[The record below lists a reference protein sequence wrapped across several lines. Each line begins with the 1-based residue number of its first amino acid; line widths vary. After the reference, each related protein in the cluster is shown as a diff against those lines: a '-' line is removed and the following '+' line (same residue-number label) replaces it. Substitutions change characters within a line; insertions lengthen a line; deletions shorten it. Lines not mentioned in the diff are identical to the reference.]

1 MTPTPRWRWTRRL
14 IVAAVALVVLLVG
27 GAWLLGAL
35 LPAERLRPL
44 IAEQVRQN
52 TGRDF
57 EIRGALAFRLLPRIA
72 VVADDLVLGNAA
84 WGSRR
89 EMLTVGRAR
98 LALAIVPLLQGRFE
112 VFEVALDRVDLLLE
126 TDRSGTGN
134 WVFDSTGRAAA
145 AEPSGAEKSPTQIA
159 IDRVRLA
166 EARLTW
172 RDGRSGGSR
181 TFDIAE
187 AELDPEGDT
196 ARLAVKLNLQST
208 RWTIDGRIG
217 RIADLVAAKAD
228 WPIDLRARADGAELG
243 VKGALRAAAP
253 ARTLAAEVSANLSR
267 AAALKPWTDAT
278 VPLPITLKA
287 RVEAKPGS
295 VSADDLQLSIAD
307 QALAGRA
314 TVATE
319 GTTRFDVQLAARSI
333 DLGRWLSSPAA
344 QAAAA
349 SAPASGARRWI
360 FPETPIPFDTLPD
373 ATGTF
378 VLRIDR
384 LAAPRLPP
392 VGGLSLR
399 AELRPGRL
407 QVDPAAMQ
415 VAGGNLRASAT
426 VTPLASGGVRVA
438 WRSEASGLAI
448 DALMRAAGTP
458 GYAQGGTV
466 RTTSRIDAAGKS
478 WRALAAGANG
488 ELLFVAENTTLG
500 SGLSPMGTDLLPR
513 LLQVL
518 TGQPQ
523 SARKPTRVDC
533 AVVRLPL
540 ASGVARVDRSIAI
553 ETDQLVA
560 SATGEVRLTDETLS
574 LAVRPSARRD
584 VAKAIPLDLASLVV
598 VKGPIA
604 DPSLTLD
611 PKGVAAMAMAIG
623 AAGATGGLSMLAER
637 LLQAPTDPHPC
648 RFAATGQAGP
658 AQPTS
663 APASQPSQPSQPAA
677 LPDLLR
683 KLFKK

>member
-1 MTPTPRWRWTRRL
+1 MTPTPRRRWTRRL
-14 IVAAVALVVLLVG
+14 IVAAVALAVLLG
-27 GAWLLGAL
+27 GSAWLLGAL
-35 LPAERLRPL
+35 LPGERLRPL
-44 IAEQVRQN
+44 IADQVRQK
-52 TGRDF
+52 TGREF
-57 EIRGALAFRLLPRIA
+57 EIRGALAIRLLPRIA
-72 VVADDLVLGNAA
+72 VVADDLVLGNAS

-98 LALAIVPLLQGRFE
+98 LALAIGPLLQGRLA
-112 VFEVALDRVDLLLE
+112 VSEVALDRVDLLLE
-126 TDRSGTGN
+126 TDRKGSGN
-134 WVFDSTGRAAA
+134 WLFEGTDRPATPSTANGDK
-145 AEPSGAEKSPTQIA
+145 PPLQIEV
-159 IDRVRLA
+159 DRVRLDG
-166 EARLTW
+166 ARVTW
-172 RDGRSGGSR
+172 RDGRSGSSR
-181 TFDIAE
+181 TLDIAE
-187 AELDPEGDT
+187 VGFEPEGDS
-196 ARLAVKLNLQST
+196 ARLAIRLKLQST
-208 RWTIDGRIG
+208 DWTIDGRTG
-217 RIADLVAAKAD
+217 RIADLIAAKAD
-228 WPIDLRARADGAELG
+228 WPIDLHARADGAELA

-253 ARTLAAEVSANLSR
+253 ARTLAADVSAKLNR
-267 AAALKPWTDAT
+267 AALLKPWTDAT

-287 RVEAKPGS
+287 HVETKPGS
-295 VSADDLQLSIAD
+295 VNADDLQLSIAD

-314 TVATE
+314 AVTTE

-333 DLGRWLSSPAA
+333 DLGRWLPAPAA
-344 QAAAA
+344 KAAAA
-349 SAPASGARRWI
+349 SAPASAGRRWI
-360 FPETPIPFDTLPD
+360 FPDAPIPFDTLPE
-373 ATGTF
+373 ATGTIA
-378 VLRIDR
+378 LRVDQ

-392 VGGLSLR
+392 VAALSLR
-399 AELRPGRL
+399 AALRPGRL
-407 QVDPAAMQ
+407 QVDPVTLQ
-415 VAGGNLRASAT
+415 VADGNVRASAT
-426 VTPLASGGVRVA
+426 VTPQPSGGVRVA

-466 RTTSRIDAAGKS
+466 RTTSRLDMAGKT
-478 WRALAAGANG
+478 WRALAAGASG
-488 ELLFVAENTTLG
+488 EVLLVAENTTLG
-500 SGLSPMGTDLLPR
+500 SGMSPMGTDLLPR

-523 SARKPTRVDC
+523 SARRPTKVDC

-584 VAKAIPLDLASLVV
+584 IAKAIPLDLASLVV
-598 VKGPIA
+598 VKGPIV

-648 RFAATGQAGP
+648 RFAATGQASP
-658 AQPTS
+658 AAQPS
-663 APASQPSQPSQPAA
+663 APTQPSPQQPA